1 MPISTTPT
9 NPITR
14 APSAT
19 PKTHSHINHQVL
31 LSVQYI
37 HFPIV
42 SVHGKIVSVAIGF
55 LLRTPW
61 VLPSKCHCCWWPFSL
76 LFYTCW
82 SLPLNTKLVLTKV
95 GLSLPPMIPEST
107 MTGPQRTDSKLMI
120 QFVSSHTKKWNL
132 PFPSISLVFI
142 TISCAGFKYRKD
154 SVMEVSVEDYKKC
167 NSSHPNFF
175 SNTGNTVY
183 HLNHSGYFYFMSG
196 VSGHCE
202 RGQRMIIKV
211 ISSDQET
218 NSGGEKSSASPSA
231 PVLSSGVF
239 KALLSQLAMSYV
251 ASYVFY

>member
-1 MPISTTPT
+1 
-9 NPITR
+9 
-14 APSAT
+14 
-19 PKTHSHINHQVL
+19 
-31 LSVQYI
+31 
-37 HFPIV
+37 
-42 SVHGKIVSVAIGF
+42 
-55 LLRTPW
+55 
-61 VLPSKCHCCWWPFSL
+61 
-76 LFYTCW
+76 
-82 SLPLNTKLVLTKV
+82 
-95 GLSLPPMIPEST
+95 
-107 MTGPQRTDSKLMI
+107 
-120 QFVSSHTKKWNL
+120 
-132 PFPSISLVFI
+132 
-142 TISCAGFKYRKD
+142 
-154 SVMEVSVEDYKKC
+154 MEVSVEDYKKC

-231 PVLSSGVF
+231 SPSAPVLSSGVF